1 MECNV
6 VNNKNETVGKINLNE
21 DIFKTEVNQGTVWEV
36 IKWHLASKRAGTA
49 STKTRAEVAGSNRKI
64 YSQKG
69 TGRARHGDIKANIF
83 VGGGIAHGPHPRDY
97 YFALPKKVRRK
108 VLKGVL
114 TYKLNNNDLIV
125 VEDFNFEQPKTKNAV
140 EVLKNFG
147 LEQSKVLLVL
157 PEKIENVI
165 KSFRNIPKVKI
176 LISEGL
182 NSYDLLNAE
191 KVIIFKSA
199 LEKIQERLAQW
210 ELYTT

>member
-1 MECNV
+1 MEFNV
-6 VNNKNETVGKINLNE
+6 VNNKNEVVGKVNLNE
-21 DIFKTEVNQGTVWEV
+21 NIFKTEVNQGTVWEV
-36 IKWHLASKRAGTA
+36 IKWHLSIKRAGAA

-83 VGGGIAHGPHPRDY
+83 VGGGVAHGPHPRDY
-97 YFALPKKVRRK
+97 YYALPKKVRKK

-114 TYKLNNNDLIV
+114 TYKINNNELIV

-147 LEQSKVLLVL
+147 LEQAKVLLVL

-176 LISEGL
+176 LLSEGL

-199 LEKIQERLAQW
+199 LEKIQERLEQ
-210 ELYTT
+210 

>member
-1 MECNV
+1 MEFNV
-6 VNNKNETVGKINLNE
+6 VNNKNETVGKVELNE
-21 DIFKTEVNQGTVWEV
+21 NIFKTQVNQGTVWEV
-36 IKWHLASKRAGTA
+36 IKWHLASKRSGTA
-49 STKTRAEVAGSNRKI
+49 NTKTRAEVAGSNRKI
-64 YSQKG
+64 YPQKG

-83 VGGGIAHGPHPRDY
+83 VGGGVAHGPHPRDY

-147 LEQSKVLLVL
+147 LDQAKVLLVL

-176 LISEGL
+176 LLSEGL

-199 LEKIQERLAQW
+199 LEKIQERLAQ
-210 ELYTT
+210 

>member
-1 MECNV
+1 MEFNV
-6 VNNKNETVGKINLNE
+6 VNNKNEVVGKINLKE
-21 DIFKTEVNQGTVWEV
+21 EIFKTEVNQGTVWEV
-36 IKWHLASKRAGTA
+36 IKWHLAAKRAGTA

-64 YSQKG
+64 YPQKG

-83 VGGGIAHGPHPRDY
+83 VGGGVAHGPHPRDY

-125 VEDFNFEQPKTKNAV
+125 VEDFNFEAPKTKNAI
-140 EVLKNFG
+140 EVLKSFG
-147 LEQSKVLLVL
+147 LENSKVLLVL
-157 PEKIENVI
+157 PEKLENVI

-176 LISEGL
+176 LLAEGI
-182 NSYDLLNAE
+182 NSYDVLNND

-199 LEKIQERLAQW
+199 LEKIQERLAQ
-210 ELYTT
+210 

>member
-1 MECNV
+1 MEFNV
-6 VNNKNETVGKINLNE
+6 VNNKNEVVGKINLKE

-83 VGGGIAHGPHPRDY
+83 VGGGVAHGPHPRDY

-114 TYKLNNNDLIV
+114 TYKLNNNELIV
-125 VEDFNFEQPKTKNAV
+125 VDDFNFEAPKTKNAI
-140 EVLKNFG
+140 EVLKSFG
-147 LEQSKVLLVL
+147 LENSKVLLVL
-157 PEKIENVI
+157 PGKLENVI

-176 LISEGL
+176 LLAESI
-182 NSYDLLNAE
+182 NSYDVLNND

-199 LEKIQERLAQW
+199 LEKIQERLAQ
-210 ELYTT
+210 